1 MKSEPVLLL
10 ESRKKWNSQGTS
22 RIQPVEETL
31 AKVLPLTKEIGVTRI
46 ADITDMDRLRI
57 PNYSAVLPGTED
69 YIWVYSGKG
78 PTKNHAKAS
87 VMMESIE
94 RYSSLPSNY
103 EGTILKGTYKELSK
117 SYNVL
122 KYDDVIEP
130 LSFQLNDEMI
140 MDYCIGY
147 DLLNHKDILVPAP
160 LVVFRYS
167 PVPPS
172 INPYSFFHT
181 NGLASGNVMEEAVCH
196 ALCEVIER
204 DAVSI
209 AEFSSSAFQYHVL
222 KTIENEFLKNG
233 FVGIKSL
240 NSRDFIDDNSL
251 YPDIDLNKV
260 DYPPAKKLI
269 RQFKKCHISLIVK
282 DVTSEIRIPTFIAS
296 SVEWVNHDYGYLV
309 EGHGTHPDSRIALMR
324 AITEVSQSRAANIQG
339 SRDDLRKMKYDPQ
352 NSDEHRSWQ
361 FMASKNK
368 KNFSEVS
375 SFYHDDILDDI
386 KLILGNLKDR
396 GFKNAIVV
404 NMTNSKLKIPVVR
417 AIVPGLETFK
427 INKLTVGRR
436 AQESALKCL
445 LQKSP

>member
-1 MKSEPVLLL
+1 MASESILLL
-10 ESRKKWNSQGTS
+10 ESRKKWNSNGTS
-22 RIQPVEETL
+22 RIQPVEKTL
-31 AKVLPLTKEIGVTRI
+31 EKVTPLVKEIGITRI

-87 VMMESIE
+87 VIMESIE
-94 RYSSLPSNY
+94 RYSSLPANY
-103 EGTILKGTYKELSK
+103 EGKILRGKHKELSK

-122 KYDDVIEP
+122 KYDEVIEP
-130 LSFQLNDEMI
+130 LSFQLNDEMN

-147 DLLNHKDILVPAP
+147 DLINQKDILVPSP
-160 LVVFRYS
+160 LAIFRYTPS
-167 PVPPS
+167 PPS

-181 NGLASGNVMEEAVCH
+181 NGLASGNVMEEAICH

-209 AEFSSSAFQYHVL
+209 AEFSCSAFQYHVL
-222 KTIENEFLKNG
+222 KTIENSFLKK
-233 FVGIKSL
+233 GIRIKTLDSK
-240 NSRDFIDDNSL
+240 NFIDDNAIYS
-251 YPDIDLNKV
+251 DIDLNGL
-260 DYPPAKKLI
+260 DYPPVERI
-269 RQFKKCHISLIVK
+269 VRQFNRSQISLTVK
-282 DVTSEIRIPTFIAS
+282 DITTEIGIPTFIAT

-352 NSDEHRSWQ
+352 NSDENRSWQ
-361 FMASKNK
+361 FMVSSNK
-368 KNFSEVS
+368 KPFSEVN
-375 SFYHDDILDDI
+375 SFFYEDILDDI
-386 KLILGNLKDR
+386 KLIIGNLKDK

-404 NMTNSKLKIPVVR
+404 NLTNSRLQVPVVR
-417 AIVPGLETFK
+417 IIVPGLETFK
-427 INKLTVGRR
+427 INKLAVGRR
-436 AQESALKCL
+436 AQETATRCL
-445 LQKSP
+445 TLNR

>member
-1 MKSEPVLLL
+1 LASESIFLLK
-10 ESRKKWNSQGTS
+10 SRKKWNSNGTS

-31 AKVLPLTKEIGVTRI
+31 EMVNPLVKEIGITRI
-46 ADITDMDRLRI
+46 ADITNMDRLQI

-87 VMMESIE
+87 VIMESIE
-94 RYSSLPSNY
+94 RYSSLPANY
-103 EGTILKGTYKELSK
+103 EGKILKGKYKELSK

-122 KYDDVIEP
+122 KYDEVIEP
-130 LSFQLNDEMI
+130 LSFQLNDEMN

-147 DLLNHKDILVPAP
+147 DLINQTDILVPSP
-160 LVVFRYS
+160 LAIFRYT
-167 PVPPS
+167 PNPPS

-181 NGLASGNVMEEAVCH
+181 NGLASGNVMEEAICH

-209 AEFSSSAFQYHVL
+209 AEFSSSAFQYHIL
-222 KTIENEFLKNG
+222 KTIENDILKK
-233 FVGIKSL
+233 GIRTKTLDSK
-240 NSRDFIDDNSL
+240 NFIDDNTIYS
-251 YPDIDLNKV
+251 DIDLNGL
-260 DYPPAKKLI
+260 DYPPVERI
-269 RQFKKCHISLIVK
+269 VRQFKKCQISLTVK
-282 DVTSEIRIPTFIAS
+282 DITTEIGIPTFIAS

-352 NSDEHRSWQ
+352 NSDENRSWQ
-361 FMASKNK
+361 FMVSSKK
-368 KNFSEVS
+368 KAFTEVK
-375 SFYHDDILDDI
+375 SFYHEDILDDI
-386 KLILGNLKDR
+386 KLILGKLKDK

-404 NMTNSKLKIPVVR
+404 NLTNSRLQVPVVR
-417 AIVPGLETFK
+417 IIVPGLETFK
-427 INKLTVGRR
+427 INKLAVGRR
-436 AQESALKCL
+436 AQESAIRCL
-445 LQKSP
+445 TLNR